1 MTLRARPGDRYSAS
15 PFAISGSPVALG
27 LSHIRQPDVT
37 TIRATRRVAL
47 EDILLADH
55 TNSHQDSVVQ
65 VAPINGMD
73 KRITDS
79 AQPAGIHLEVTN
91 TGVELILAES

>member
-1 MTLRARPGDRYSAS
+1 LTLRARPGDRYSAS

-65 VAPINGMD
+65 MAPINVMD
-73 KRITDS
+73 KRITWK
-79 AQPAGIHLEVTN
+79 
-91 TGVELILAES
+91 